1 MEEGQKL
8 YTAIVGG
15 GSGCKSIMKMI
26 FAKRLRKIRMVII
39 GVASINPE
47 DVGFRFA
54 QEKGIYTTQDYRDL
68 YELPDLDLI
77 IELTG
82 NDEVLDEI
90 IQTKPDHVRVIDH
103 VAARLFWEIFQLRK
117 ESITEREQAQL
128 ALRASEEKHF
138 ISVENSLTGIY
149 IHQDERIVYANKQ
162 FAKIYGYSREE
173 LDGMQIL
180 KLVHPADRD
189 LVTEIKNKRL
199 NGEKVPADYE
209 ARGLK
214 KDGGTIWILRRNT
227 VTRYRGRPAILG
239 NVVDITEHKLADKAL
254 QKRTHELDERVKE
267 LKCLYSIS
275 NLIFSKSANLID
287 EIFQGV
293 VDIIAI
299 GWTESEITRAII
311 SLDKREY
318 TSKNFSKS
326 AWKLDSDIMVYGRQ
340 KGTLEVYYL
349 EERPEMDEGPF
360 VHEERNLIN
369 TIASRLGRVVERK
382 LAEEAILESEG
393 ELRRQRDFLSSA
405 IEALTHPFYVIDLN
419 SYEIIMANSAAGLG
433 DLSGRPTCYARTHGL
448 SEPCS
453 GDKHPCPLVKIKET
467 KKPAIL
473 EHVHL
478 DQAGETR
485 YVEIHAYPVLNDDG
499 DVFQVIEYSMDI
511 TERKQAEEDLRA
523 ARDELEQR
531 VKERTAELLMANV
544 QLQHEIDE
552 RKRAEKELKIS
563 EERYRVLF
571 SYDPN
576 PLFMIEKDSVIIQ
589 DLNRQAMEKYQYN
602 RDELIGS
609 SFLELIDPDD
619 LKHLKRAL
627 KHLVKKNDYVFV
639 PKLWARKKDGSHFYI
654 DLHARVGS
662 FQYEQHDRHGL
673 SIVMRTVDITK
684 GLERD
689 AQLTQ
694 ASKMATLG
702 EMATGIAHE
711 INQPLNVMRVGG
723 DFLAKMIR
731 RGQKISDDQLLKVS
745 RNITEQVDR
754 AAGII
759 NHLREFGRRSD
770 FQSIPVDLNT
780 PIEDVFTIM
789 GRQLQLRNIE
799 VVLKL
804 AQDLPKVMGDKNRI
818 EQIFLNL
825 VTNAR
830 DAMEARA
837 LDEIKK
843 LTITTFEK
851 DDRVVAQVSDTGRGL
866 SEQLCEKIFE
876 PFFTT
881 KEVGK
886 GTGLGLSITYGIVKD
901 YKGEIEVESTLE
913 EGTTFKVSFPAH
925 RDKGTSK

>member
-1 MEEGQKL
+1 MEEGQRL
-8 YTAIVGG
+8 NTAIVGG

-26 FAKRLRKIRMVII
+26 FAKRLRELHLHII
-39 GVASINPE
+39 GVASLNPE
-47 DVGFRFA
+47 DAGFRFA

-68 YELPDLDLI
+68 YELADLDMI

-82 NDEVLDEI
+82 KDEVVNEI
-90 IQTKPDHVRVIDH
+90 LQTKPPNVRVMDH
-103 VAARLFWEIFQLRK
+103 VAARLFWDIFQIRK
-117 ESITEREQAQL
+117 KSIKDREKAQL
-128 ALRASEEKHF
+128 ALRASEEKYF

-149 IHQDERIVYANKQ
+149 IHQDERIVYTNKQ
-162 FAKIYGYSREE
+162 FAEIYGYPREE

-189 LVTEIKNKRL
+189 LVNEIKNKRL
-199 NGEKVPADYE
+199 SGEEAPTDYE

-214 KDGGTIWILRRNT
+214 KDGEAIWVLRRNT
-227 VTRYRGRPAILG
+227 VIMYRGRPAILG
-239 NVVDITEHKLADKAL
+239 NVVDITGHKLADEAL
-254 QKRTHELDERVKE
+254 KKRTHELDERVKE

-275 NLIFSKSANLID
+275 DLMATKPAFLVN

-293 VDIIAI
+293 VDLIATA
-299 GWTESEITRAII
+299 WQYPEITCVRIN
-311 SLDKREY
+311 LDKQEY
-318 TSKNFSKS
+318 KSKNFRES
-326 AWKLDSDIMVYGRQ
+326 AWKQESDIMVYGSR
-340 KGTLEVYYL
+340 KGTLEVYY
-349 EERPEMDEGPF
+349 PEKRSELVKGPF
-360 VHEERNLIN
+360 AREERNLIN
-369 TIASRLGRVVERK
+369 TIARRLGRVIERK
-382 LAEEAILESEG
+382 QAEESIIENEG
-393 ELRRQRDFLSSA
+393 KLRRQRDFLRNA

-433 DLSGRPTCYARTHGL
+433 DLSDRPTCYARTHGR
-448 SEPCS
+448 SEPCG
-453 GDKHPCPLVKIKET
+453 GDKHPCPLSEIKRT
-467 KKPAIL
+467 KKPAIV

-478 DQAGETR
+478 DQAGMTR
-485 YVEIHAYPVLNDDG
+485 FVEIHAYPVLNDDG

-511 TERKQAEEDLRA
+511 TERKQTEEDLRT

-531 VKERTAELLMANV
+531 VKERTAELVMANM
-544 QLQHEIDE
+544 QLHHEIDE
-552 RKRAEKELKIS
+552 RKRAEKELKVS

-576 PLFMIEKDSVIIQ
+576 PLFMVEKDSVIIQ
-589 DLNRQAMEKYQYN
+589 DLNRQAMEKYQYD
-602 RDELIGS
+602 RDEFIGS

-619 LKHLKRAL
+619 LKDLNQAL

-654 DLHARVGS
+654 DLHARIGS
-662 FQYEQHDRHGL
+662 FLDEHHGRHGL
-673 SIVMRTVDITK
+673 SMVIRTVDITK

-711 INQPLNVMRVGG
+711 LNQPLNVMRVGG

-754 AAGII
+754 AASII

-780 PIEDVFTIM
+780 PIQDVFTIM

-799 VVLKL
+799 VELRL
-804 AQDLPKVMGDKNRI
+804 AQGLPRVMGDKNRI

-830 DAMEARA
+830 DAMEVKAFG
-837 LDEIKK
+837 ETKK
-843 LTITTFEK
+843 LTITTYEK
-851 DDRVVAQVSDTGRGL
+851 DDRVVAEVSDTGTGMFELTR
-866 SEQLCEKIFE
+866 EKIFE

-901 YKGEIEVESTLE
+901 YKGEIEVESALN
-913 EGTTFKVSFPAH
+913 EGTTFRVSFPAH
-925 RDKGTSK
+925 RAKGTSK

>member
-26 FAKRLRKIRMVII
+26 FAKRLRKFQMVII
-39 GVASINPE
+39 GVASLNPE
-47 DVGFRFA
+47 DVGSRFA
-54 QEKGIYTTQDYRDL
+54 QEKGIYTTQNYRDL
-68 YELPDLDLI
+68 YQLPDLDLI

-82 NDEVLDEI
+82 KEEVLDEI
-90 IQTKPDHVRVIDH
+90 IQTKPNHVRVIDH

-162 FAKIYGYSREE
+162 FAEIYGYSREE
-173 LDGMQIL
+173 LDGMEIL

-189 LVTEIKNKRL
+189 LVEEIRNKRL
-199 NGEKVPADYE
+199 NGEKVPTDYE

-227 VTRYRGRPAILG
+227 VTRYKGRPAILG

-254 QKRTHELDERVKE
+254 KKRTHELDGRVKE

-275 NLIFSKSANLID
+275 DLMATKPAYLVD

-293 VDIIAI
+293 VDLIA
-299 GWTESEITRAII
+299 TALQYPEITCVRIVLNGQEYKTENFRESIWKHTGDII
-311 SLDKREY
+311 
-318 TSKNFSKS
+318 
-326 AWKLDSDIMVYGRQ
+326 VYGKQ

-349 EERPEMDEGPF
+349 FEEKPEMDERPF

-369 TIASRLGRVVERK
+369 TIASRLGRV
-382 LAEEAILESEG
+382 I
-393 ELRRQRDFLSSA
+393 
-405 IEALTHPFYVIDLN
+405 
-419 SYEIIMANSAAGLG
+419 
-433 DLSGRPTCYARTHGL
+433 
-448 SEPCS
+448 
-453 GDKHPCPLVKIKET
+453 
-467 KKPAIL
+467 
-473 EHVHL
+473 
-478 DQAGETR
+478 
-485 YVEIHAYPVLNDDG
+485 
-499 DVFQVIEYSMDI
+499 
-511 TERKQAEEDLRA
+511 ERKQAEEALRA

-552 RKRAEKELKIS
+552 RKRAEKELKVS
-563 EERYRVLF
+563 EERYRALF

-576 PLFMIEKDSVIIQ
+576 PLFMVEKDSVIIQ

-602 RDELIGS
+602 SDELIGA

-619 LKHLKRAL
+619 LKDLKRAL

-662 FQYEQHDRHGL
+662 FQDEQHDRHGL

-754 AAGII
+754 ASGII

-830 DAMEARA
+830 DAMEEKA
-837 LDEIKK
+837 LDEIKE
-843 LTITTFEK
+843 LTITTYEK
-851 DDRVVAQVSDTGRGL
+851 DGRVIAQVSDTGRGMP
-866 SEQLCEKIFE
+866 EQLREKIFE

-901 YKGEIEVESTLE
+901 FKGEIEVESTLE